1 MLGLCVRAESPSRV
15 EPSYTIG
22 MVTLFA
28 LLACTGKSPG
38 DSNDT
43 APSAPDFGDCTV
55 VVEPGDDPVT
65 AAQTAL
71 IEAAEG
77 DVVCFDEATWT
88 LNTELSLT
96 VNNVTV
102 KGAGMGRTVF
112 DFTTQDVGAQGM
124 STLADGTVFTD
135 FTVMDTPGDGIRA
148 TNVNGITWRRVEVG
162 WSAGASTENGAYGI
176 YPVGCDRVLVEDS
189 VIHGARDAGV
199 YVGQSTH
206 ILVTGNEVYENVAG
220 IEIENS
226 TDSEVVGNHAHDNTG
241 GILVF
246 SLPGLE
252 VGDGKRSKV
261 HGNVAENNNT
271 ENFGASG
278 TMVSSV
284 PAGIGIMVLASDNN
298 EVADNDITGNNTA
311 GVFVISY
318 IEELLGSYED
328 ADYNAYA
335 ASNYLHDNRASGNG
349 TDPDPTLGALVPD
362 YRPVPDFVWDG
373 CQDPA
378 ITAEFNGNCLSNNG
392 AATYLNADFCG
403 GFSNQATDITA
414 VTCVGEE
421 LAGQDL

>member
-1 MLGLCVRAESPSRV
+1 MLL
-15 EPSYTIG
+15 
-22 MVTLFA
+22 TLS
-28 LLACTGKSPG
+28 LLACTGKTPDDTN
-38 DSNDT
+38 DSGV
-43 APSAPDFGDCTV
+43 PAPDFGDCTV

-77 DVVCFDEATWT
+77 DVVCFDEGTWT
-88 LNTELSLT
+88 VNTELSLT

-112 DFTTQDVGAQGM
+112 DFAAQDVGAQGM

-135 FTVMDTPGDGIRA
+135 FSVMDTPGDGIRA
-148 TNVNGITWRRVEVG
+148 TNVNSITWRRVEVG

-176 YPVGCDRVLVEDS
+176 YPVGCDSVLVEDS

-246 SLPGLE
+246 NLPGLE
-252 VGDGKRSKV
+252 VGDGKRAKV

-271 ENFGASG
+271 ENFGAAG
-278 TMVSSV
+278 TMVAVV

-298 EVADNDITGNNTA
+298 EVSDNDITGNNTS

-318 IEELLGSYED
+318 IEELLGSYDD
-328 ADYNAYA
+328 ADYDGYA
-335 ASNYLHDNRASGNG
+335 SANYFHDNRVANNG
-349 TDPDPTLGALVPD
+349 TDPDPTLGALAPD

-373 CQDPA
+373 CQSPDIA
-378 ITAEFNGNCLSNNG
+378 ADFNGNCLNNNG
-392 AATYLNADFCG
+392 AATYLNVRFCDGFAD
-403 GFSNQATDITA
+403 QTTDISA